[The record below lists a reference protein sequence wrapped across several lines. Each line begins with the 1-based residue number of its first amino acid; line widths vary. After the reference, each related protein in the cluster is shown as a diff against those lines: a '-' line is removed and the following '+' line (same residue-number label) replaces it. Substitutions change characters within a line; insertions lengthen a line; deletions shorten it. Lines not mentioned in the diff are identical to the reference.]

1 MFDYKVKVLMFSSF
15 RSEMTLKSSQP
26 KTNTLPNAKSESK
39 AEKAFKLSK
48 SSTLPSS
55 GFAGKA
61 GKGRPEIS
69 RPILQTATPCAASL
83 ISKAPSTGVPQG
95 SILASNHKHDR

>member
-1 MFDYKVKVLMFSSF
+1 MFSSF
-15 RSEMTLKSSQP
+15 KSEMTLKSSQTKTKAKT

-48 SSTLPSS
+48 SSTLPSG
-55 GFAGKA
+55 GFAA
-61 GKGRPEIS
+61 GRAGNGRPEIS
-69 RPILQTATPCAASL
+69 RPVLQTATPCAASL

-95 SILASNHKHDR
+95 SILASNHKNDR